1 MTLAPLLEKLPAVE
15 IWIDSL
21 LASHAAE
28 AKSVASLPFAR
39 LANYYDAATLAAA
52 RVIVVD
58 AVPTPPL
65 TAMGLPQFAAFE
77 HMDANGITYRDTF
90 FVDRKL
96 ADDESLHFHELVH
109 VVQWRELGPRSFL
122 MAYAAGLAT
131 AAGYASNPLEHIAY
145 GLQEQFELGAVFR
158 AEPLIRKHLQTE
170 VPALLAAF
178 Q

>member
-28 AKSVASLPFAR
+28 ARSVASLPFER
-39 LANYYDAATLAAA
+39 LANYYEVATLAAA

-58 AVPTPPL
+58 KVPTPPL
-65 TAMGLPQFAAFE
+65 TSMGLPQFAAFE
-77 HMDANGITYRDTF
+77 HMDANGITYRDTY
-90 FVDRKL
+90 FVDREL
-96 ADDESLHFHELVH
+96 AEDESLHFHELVH

-131 AAGYASNPLEHIAY
+131 SAGYASNPFEHIAY
-145 GLQEQFELGAVFR
+145 GLQEQFDLGMVFR
-158 AEPLIRKHLQTE
+158 AEPLIQQHLRKE
-170 VPALLAAF
+170 VPALLAVW
-178 Q
+178 